1 MKRILFSLFF
11 AVMAAMT
18 VNAQQI
24 AVVFEGGSMR
34 TCSTLLQA
42 VRNATDGCVIYLP
55 AGGFQIGDTVRI
67 NHRVSIIGL
76 NHKANSENADGM
88 TTISGNLFFDE
99 GSSGSVVMGCY
110 ISGSAMIGYDEK
122 SVHNI
127 FFRYCNLG
135 SIQVKSNLCTGT
147 TVNQCYIR
155 YGSNFNGADG
165 ILTHNVMHSIC
176 GMTGGVIS
184 NNIITSCYEYYTL
197 QYVNNVTIANNVIFE
212 IRSSYLFSGG
222 NCQIINNMLK
232 GNDFGDDC
240 VNISAEWSDVFNEP
254 TPGISSNSNFHFKE
268 GFKDYESKV
277 GLYAGKSPNAIKYFN
292 DDALPPV
299 PYVQAK
305 DIPESTNID
314 GMLNVKLTV
323 KDGNK

>member
-1 MKRILFSLFF
+1 
-11 AVMAAMT
+11 
-18 VNAQQI
+18 
-24 AVVFEGGSMR
+24 
-34 TCSTLLQA
+34 

-305 DIPESTNID
+305 DIPESTNLD